1 MGIETF
7 FIYGACLGGS
17 CYCWS
22 LGRGREGLFEVL
34 GQMVMWPWLSH
45 GRAGWN
51 VWLCLSE
58 GRRERVGAPWSSDS
72 SPSSGS
78 CPCCDLRK
86 PLWSLKT
93 WSQEHLSWD
102 FPSDSGAVWADGQAM
117 SLLRERFGYL
127 ETLLGKESEAA
138 YTHSRSL

>member
-1 MGIETF
+1 MRWRGERWAEGDVGIETF
-7 FIYGACLGGS
+7 FTYGACLGDS

-22 LGRGREGLFEVL
+22 LGRGHEGIFEVL
-34 GQMVMWPWLSH
+34 GQMVSPTGMCNW
-45 GRAGWN
+45 
-51 VWLCLSE
+51 LSE
-58 GRRERVGAPWSSDS
+58 GRRERVGGPLSRDS

-86 PLWSLKT
+86 PLSSLKT

-102 FPSDSGAVWADGQAM
+102 FPSGSGAMWADGQIT

-127 ETLLGKESEAA
+127 
-138 YTHSRSL
+138 

>member
-1 MGIETF
+1 MCGCGFLKE
-7 FIYGACLGGS
+7 GGKGSELRAC
-17 CYCWS
+17 
-22 LGRGREGLFEVL
+22 
-34 GQMVMWPWLSH
+34 
-45 GRAGWN
+45 
-51 VWLCLSE
+51 
-58 GRRERVGAPWSSDS
+58 SDS

-102 FPSDSGAVWADGQAM
+102 FPYDSGAVWADGQAT

-127 ETLLGKESEAA
+127 ETLLGKESEAGW
-138 YTHSRSL
+138 